1 MDLAEEATRA
11 AELAPQAGASG
22 PVSDPKILVA
32 EDHPLNQL
40 VVSIILDEAGLR
52 FDCVEDGA
60 AALEAM
66 KAGGY
71 DLVLMD
77 VNMPRMDGLE
87 ATRRIRRLPGAAGGV
102 PIVAVTANAAPE
114 EVEACLQAGMDAFVA
129 KPIRAAEL
137 LEVLTSPLQ
146 AAPALKP
153 G

>member
-1 MDLAEEATRA
+1 M
-11 AELAPQAGASG
+11 
-22 PVSDPKILVA
+22 
-32 EDHPLNQL
+32 
-40 VVSIILDEAGLR
+40 
-52 FDCVEDGA
+52 
-60 AALEAM
+60 
-66 KAGGY
+66 
-71 DLVLMD
+71 LME